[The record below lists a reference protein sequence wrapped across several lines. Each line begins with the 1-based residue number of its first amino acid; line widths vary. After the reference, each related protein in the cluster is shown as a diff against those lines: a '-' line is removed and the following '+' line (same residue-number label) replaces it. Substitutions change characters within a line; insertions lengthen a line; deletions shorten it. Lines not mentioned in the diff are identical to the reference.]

1 MRVTNNVFNTHQT
14 VQNTSG
20 AFAERREEKTSTGSF
35 TQVRTLRLCPIE
47 VYMFVEYF
55 SPLFGLNLN
64 LSFSNL
70 ISSGVN
76 FFDNLRKKTPTTPQ
90 SSNTDSSS
98 GR

>member
-1 MRVTNNVFNTHQT
+1 MIDTEDVNSNKTIQDSAR
-14 VQNTSG
+14 TSE
-20 AFAERREEKTSTGSF
+20 ERRQETKTRTHA
-35 TQVRTLRLCPIE
+35 QVSICREIILKNIYISSPI
-47 VYMFVEYF
+47 

-90 SSNTDSSS
+90 SSATESSS
-98 GR
+98 PR

>member
-1 MRVTNNVFNTHQT
+1 MIDTEDVNSNKTIQDSAR
-14 VQNTSG
+14 TSE
-20 AFAERREEKTSTGSF
+20 ERRQETKTRTHA
-35 TQVRTLRLCPIE
+35 QVSSEIILKNIYISSPI
-47 VYMFVEYF
+47 

-90 SSNTDSSS
+90 SSATESSS
-98 GR
+98 PR

>member
-1 MRVTNNVFNTHQT
+1 MIDTEDVNSNKTIQDSAR
-14 VQNTSG
+14 TSE
-20 AFAERREEKTSTGSF
+20 ERRQETKTRTHA
-35 TQVRTLRLCPIE
+35 QVSIRSEIILKNIYISPI
-47 VYMFVEYF
+47 

-90 SSNTDSSS
+90 SSATESSS
-98 GR
+98 PR